1 MDCYLVVSGWQ
12 VSSAG
17 GGESGGGWGLDRLWS
32 NGLLPLLFPFSSSS
46 SAPSQSTIKKGTKE
60 YIPQAMSSLSQRI
73 LLEPW
78 DWRVLGRW
86 GELALM
92 NGYVRGFDDSVSTF
106 LRKRN

>member
-12 VSSAG
+12 VSSA
-17 GGESGGGWGLDRLWS
+17 GGGWGLDRLWS
-32 NGLLPLLFPFSSSS
+32 NGLLPLLFPFSSSSSS

-86 GELALM
+86 GELALL
-92 NGYVRGFDDSVSTF
+92 NGYVRGFDHSVSIF